1 MAIRTRILCGSIGIG
16 GIATTSLLLV
26 RNRFVLATAAA
37 DDVLVAV
44 PVDITASFLLLLL
57 LLMMMMM
64 MMMLMIVLLTI
75 VLLIGACALSP
86 VFLVLRPW
94 SRRRWERTINQ
105 FGATK
110 YLQQ

>member
-57 LLMMMMM
+57 LMMMM

>member
-57 LLMMMMM
+57 MMMMM

-105 FGATK
+105 FRATK

>member
-44 PVDITASFLLLLL
+44 PVDITASFLLL